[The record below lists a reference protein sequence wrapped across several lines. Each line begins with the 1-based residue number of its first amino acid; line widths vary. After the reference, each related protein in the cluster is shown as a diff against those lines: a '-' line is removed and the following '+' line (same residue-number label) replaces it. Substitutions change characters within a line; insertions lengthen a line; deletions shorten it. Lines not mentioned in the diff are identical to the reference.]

1 MQYHHAR
8 RPGRLEAF
16 AALCLLL
23 LLPAAELPAATWGPI
38 DSSPAIRAI
47 SSTSTMDDGRVGTQ
61 ASGVTWRSM
70 FRWNSTAA
78 WTTVP
83 AQTLVPAGG
92 ASFTCYHKRDGSGFY
107 NTTYPLNVTAYRL
120 KNYDFTAE
128 ATWTT
133 YDGTNAWQT
142 NGGDYEAADYGAAQ
156 LWNGDPGTC
165 PGTLHTYTF
174 NAIPARGVILIGDS
188 TAANYYYRKGVGSS
202 ACASGSNYGERGRL
216 AITYTPPSG
225 HPNVPQKWNLI
236 GKWADTAVTLAT
248 DFLDADADPRVKES
262 LIAARTGAAY
272 NGRAFGIPANNTNLF
287 NALNFVP
294 VLNWGFETPAI
305 GSPLYVYHPTGA
317 SWTFSGA
324 GLNRN
329 GGPFSGVNAPEGYQC
344 AFIQGT
350 GYIEQSVALAA
361 GTYTISFSSIGRA
374 GGMGP
379 DPMKLYVDGAEVPS
393 SSWTPATTAWTAYSR
408 TFTVATSGS
417 HTIRFQGTATTD
429 LSSCVD
435 GVSIGWGD
443 QSTGYGFLYVY
454 YNHADNPNCYLGI
467 GIDDQY
473 RIWLNGAEVA
483 SYVSTGR
490 GACVPDGSGTATDF
504 VGPVN
509 LKQGWNRL
517 LIKAHNGTG
526 GFGWSVRLAKPDR
539 TYIGDCT
546 YAYTDATAPSN
557 PSSCTDS
564 GGSANDTWTNSKNDP
579 NFTWSGAA
587 DPSTSGEGVSGV
599 RGYYY
604 YWGTTASGTSTNY
617 VDAAAHNPAAVTAD
631 GTYYLRVRTY
641 DHALNDASAWQ
652 TLYTLKYDATAPGV
666 SGSPEFVSASATAA
680 GNVTVRWKNGTYADA
695 SSGLKTSP
703 LAIYEGA
710 NKISADLAAS
720 VTTAS
725 LTASAGTHT
734 YTLKVADNA
743 GNLASVASITCNVKV
758 PADANNPWIFTT
770 PAVSLAPPGVYPAA
784 ESKVFASSNAK
795 LFAFKGTDADPLWA
809 PVTAGGAIM
818 GRAIP
823 ASLASQFTVLA
834 GAQDNKVYARNVSDG
849 TERWTHD
856 FGSDYK
862 VTAKPAGIRGVTVGA
877 YAGDVVFAATD
888 SGVNGNLLRA
898 LRADTGAVLWTY
910 ADAVA
915 PLGPVLGSP
924 LVLPNK
930 GLVVFATSTGVSI
943 ADAGRVVAVNVADG
957 SWEWEFASG
966 QVGSAP
972 GTNGSESAVYVVNE
986 TGSLYALNASNG
998 AVLYGPVSLG
1008 SSGIYGTPTWH
1019 GNGPRLYLSSKGGK
1033 VYALDPATGDTAAGW
1048 SGPITIG
1055 QPSNPVVFNQGLYV
1069 GSSDGNLYEYAITS
1083 GAQTGVRAIGSTVGD
1098 PVVDAY
1104 LWRIYAGAADGRI
1117 YAFTTPF

>member
-1 MQYHHAR
+1 MPNHHAR
-8 RPGRLEAF
+8 RVSRPQVF
-16 AALCLLL
+16 AALCLCLTL
-23 LLPAAELPAATWGPI
+23 THTAPAIAATFGPVNASLARGIRDTATTASEI
-38 DSSPAIRAI
+38 DLRIPAHNAYNQK
-47 SSTSTMDDGRVGTQ
+47 GRVVVQFPMT
-61 ASGVTWRSM
+61 
-70 FRWNSTAA
+70 TA
-78 WTTVP
+78 P
-83 AQTLVPAGG
+83 AQSLTTNVKFRVWQDCGTGLYSNQNSEAYRCTTQVHPLSQ
-92 ASFTCYHKRDGSGFY
+92 SFSVGVSWDTRDGS
-107 NTTYPLNVTAYRL
+107 TP
-120 KNYDFTAE
+120 
-128 ATWTT
+128 WTT
-133 YDGTNAWQT
+133 AGGTYGAQVGGNSEWLANCGNWFEWNWVSPVPV
-142 NGGDYEAADYGAAQ
+142 NGMIVRGSQEGAADSLNRRKVVGNGTQGGA
-156 LWNGDPGTC
+156 P
-165 PGTLHTYTF
+165 TLQ
-174 NAIPARGVILIGDS
+174 VD
-188 TAANYYYRKGVGSS
+188 
-202 ACASGSNYGERGRL
+202 
-216 AITYTPPSG
+216 YTPPAGS
-225 HPNVPQKWNLI
+225 PSVPQKWNLI
-236 GKWADTAVTLAT
+236 GKWVEDAVNLAT

-262 LIAARTGAAY
+262 LMAARTGAAY
-272 NGRAFGIPANNTNLF
+272 NGRAFGIPANDATLF

-294 VLNWGFETPAI
+294 VANWSFETPNI
-305 GSPLYVYHPTGA
+305 SPDGFRYTPSGTTG
-317 SWTFSGA
+317 WTYSAVGSGA

-329 GGPFSGVNAPEGYQC
+329 GGPWSGVNAPDGYQC
-344 AFIQGT
+344 AFIQMT
-350 GYIEQSVALAA
+350 GYIEQSVTLAA
-361 GTYTISFSSIGRA
+361 GTYTISFSSIGR
-374 GGMGP
+374 GGGYGP
-379 DPMKLYVDGAEVPS
+379 GPLKLYVDGVEWD
-393 SSWTPATTAWTAYSR
+393 SWTPGQTAWEARSKA
-408 TFTVATSGS
+408 FTVATSGS
-417 HTIRFQGTATTD
+417 HTIRFQGTATAD

-435 GVSIGWGD
+435 GVSIGWGE

-454 YNHADNPNCYLGI
+454 YDHADNPNCYLGI

-473 RIWLNGAEVA
+473 RIWLDGAEVA
-483 SYVSTGR
+483 SYTSTGR
-490 GACVPDGSGTATDF
+490 GACVPDGSGGATDF
-504 VGPVN
+504 VGPVT

-526 GFGWSVRLAKPDR
+526 GFGWSVRLANADR
-539 TYIGDCT
+539 TYIGNCT
-546 YAYTDATAPSN
+546 YAHTDATAPTN
-557 PSSCTDS
+557 PSTCTDS
-564 GGSANDTWTNSKNDP
+564 GGSSNDTWTNSANDP

-587 DPSTSGEGVSGV
+587 DPGTSGEGISGV

-604 YWGTTASGTSTNY
+604 YWGPTASGTSTSY
-617 VDAAAHNPAAVTAD
+617 VDAAALDPAAVTAD
-631 GTYYLRVRTY
+631 GIYYLRVQTY
-641 DHALNDASAWQ
+641 DYALNNAGAWQ
-652 TLYTLKYDATAPGV
+652 TLYTLKYDKTAPAV
-666 SGSPEFVSASATAA
+666 SGNPEFVSASATAA
-680 GNVTVRWKNGTYADA
+680 GNVTVRWNNGSYTDA
-695 SSGLKTSP
+695 TSGLKASP
-703 LAIYEGA
+703 VALYEGA
-710 NKISADLAAS
+710 NKITADLAAS
-720 VTTAS
+720 VTSAS
-725 LTASAGTHT
+725 FTASAGTHT

-986 TGSLYALNASNG
+986 TGSLYALNASSG

-1008 SSGIYGTPTWH
+1008 STGIYGTPTWH

-1033 VYALDPATGDTAAGW
+1033 VYALDPANGDTAAGW

-1069 GSSDGNLYEYAITS
+1069 GSSDGNLYEYAITT
-1083 GAQTGVRAIGSTVGD
+1083 GLQTGVRAIGSTVGD

-1104 LWRIYAGAADGRI
+1104 LGRIYAGAADGRI